1 MRYFLLTLFS
11 ILIFLPAFGQ
21 VIDDSELKKLESGQF
36 KLEPGMI
43 QVTFLDT
50 VTADYMESKL
60 SELGYEVI
68 SSDFEN
74 ILLSVINDPK
84 PEQLKEI
91 EENEFVEFI
100 MSETSNV
107 SDEELEGISK
117 SDSLDDNKVNQML
130 AQLNHSRKYDFI
142 FVALNDEAIIDDA
155 YQIINSY
162 PELDI
167 RIIKENQRTAIIKT
181 EYKKEA
187 ETMSA
192 LNKLGFVKSTEL
204 LGIID

>member
-1 MRYFLLTLFS
+1 MRYLLPALFS
-11 ILIFLPAFGQ
+11 ILLFLPAFGQ
-21 VIDDSELKKLESGQF
+21 VIDDSELKKLESGQI
-36 KLEPGMI
+36 KLEPGKI

-68 SSDFEN
+68 SSDFQN

-91 EENEFVEFI
+91 EDNELVEFI

-107 SDEELEGISK
+107 SDEELEEISK
-117 SDSLDDNKVNQML
+117 SDSLDDSKVNQML
-130 AQLNHSRKYDFI
+130 AQLNHSRSYDFI
-142 FVALNDEAIIDDA
+142 FVALSDKATTVDA
-155 YQIINSY
+155 YQIINKY

-181 EYKKEA
+181 EYEKEA

-192 LNKLGFVKSTEL
+192 LSELGFVKSTEL
-204 LGIID
+204 LGVID